1 LVSTAA
7 ACDFSLSAF
16 SGAGML
22 DVQDFAR
29 RVLRIEASALVE
41 AGRRLNSSFEQAA
54 RLIEAHVP
62 PGRVVVCGVGKS
74 GHVGKKIAATLA
86 STGTPSFFVHPTEAA
101 HGDLGMMAAGDI
113 VLGISYSGR
122 SEELL
127 QLLPYFKR
135 HRIPLIALTGGLDS
149 ALATNAE
156 CVIDASVSEEACP
169 LGLAPTTSTTVAL
182 ALGDALAMTLLEL
195 RGFTRDDF
203 ALTHPSG
210 SLGRRLLVHVRDVML
225 AGDAVP
231 RVRPETTIRDSLIE
245 MNRGGIGITAVVDSR
260 DDLVGIF
267 TDGDLRRALD
277 RSIDVYRTPVA
288 DVMSRS
294 PKTIAENQLAAAI
307 PEIMERHKVTA
318 VLVVDAGGRLCGA
331 VNTRLLLQAGV
342 I

>member
-1 LVSTAA
+1 MASVLRI
-7 ACDFSLSAF
+7 
-16 SGAGML
+16 
-22 DVQDFAR
+22 QEFAR
-29 RVLRIEASALVE
+29 RVLRVEASALAE
-41 AGRRLNSSFEQAA
+41 AEQRLGQPFEDAV
-54 RLIEAHVP
+54 RLIAERVP
-62 PGRVVVCGVGKS
+62 PGRVGVCGVGKS
-74 GHVGKKIAATLA
+74 GHIGRKVAATLA
-86 STGTPSFFVHPTEAA
+86 STGTPALFVHPTEAA
-101 HGDLGMMAAGDI
+101 HGDLGMIAPGDV

-122 SEELL
+122 SDELL
-127 QLLPYFKR
+127 LLLPYFKR
-135 HRIPLIALTGGLDS
+135 HRIPLIVLTGSLDS
-149 ALATNAE
+149 ALAANAD

-210 SLGRRLLVHVRDVML
+210 SLGRRLLVHVRDIML
-225 AGDAVP
+225 KGDAVP
-231 RVRPETTIRDSLIE
+231 RVGPQTTIRDSLIE
-245 MNRGGIGITAVVDSR
+245 MNRGGIGVTAVVEMQDE
-260 DDLVGIF
+260 LVGIF

-277 RSIDVYRTPVA
+277 RNVDIYRTPVA

-318 VLVVDAGGRLCGA
+318 VLVLDAEGRLCGA
-331 VNTRLLLQAGV
+331 VNARLLLQAGV